1 MELGDI
7 PKYFAGKTILVTGA
21 TGFLG
26 KVFLEKILRVQP
38 NIKKL
43 YLLVRSSNTHLA
55 TQRLHFEVFKKDLFR
70 LQRDEKGE
78 NFGTFISEKV
88 VVVVGD
94 VSLEMLGVKDAK
106 MREDMLKEINIIVHS
121 AATTRFDERF
131 DIAMAT
137 NTMGAFNV
145 LSFAKNCLKLEI
157 LLHVSTAY
165 VYGQMKGLISEKPFF
180 MGQTLKGSSTLDIEL
195 EKKLIENK
203 LSELEA
209 QKADEQTIDMVMKK
223 FGIVRANLHGWPNTY
238 AFTKAM
244 GEMLVANMKDL
255 PLIIIRPTVVTST
268 HFEPFPGWVDD
279 VRALNFII
287 DGYGKGII
295 RSFVGVP
302 ETVLDIIPVDMVVNS
317 MIVAMVARS
326 KNLCTNLIYN
336 ISSSLRN
343 PINFSDVLDNTYCY
357 FTKNPWINKNGKPV
371 LIAKKMALFSTSMDE
386 FDPNKGS
393 KMESAIELFRPY
405 TIFEGIFDD
414 QNVENLR
421 MVAKRAIDEGFD
433 FDPRNINWKNYLMN
447 VYIPGVMKYSMRSK
461 M

>member
-26 KVFLEKILRVQP
+26 KVFVEKILRVQP
-38 NIKKL
+38 NINKL

-165 VYGQMKGLISEKPFF
+165 VYEQTKGLISEKPFF

-223 FGIVRANLHGWPNTY
+223 FGIVRA
-238 AFTKAM
+238 
-244 GEMLVANMKDL
+244 
-255 PLIIIRPTVVTST
+255 
-268 HFEPFPGWVDD
+268 
-279 VRALNFII
+279 LNFLI

-302 ETVLDIIPVDMVVNS
+302 ETVSDIIPVDMVVNS

-343 PINFSDVLDNTYCY
+343 PINFSDFLDNTYCY
-357 FTKNPWINKNGKPV
+357 FKKNPWINKNGKPV

>member
-7 PKYFAGKTILVTGA
+7 PKYFAGKTILATGA

-26 KVFLEKILRVQP
+26 KVFVEKILRVQP

-195 EKKLIENK
+195 EKKLIEKK

-209 QKADEQTIDMVMKK
+209 QKADGHTIKMVMKK
-223 FGIVRANLHGWPNTY
+223 FGIERANLHGWPNTY
-238 AFTKAM
+238 TFTKAM
-244 GEMLVANMKDL
+244 GEMLISNIKDI
-255 PLIIIRPTVVTST
+255 PSIIIRPTIVTST

-279 VRALNFII
+279 VRTLNYFI

-295 RSFVGVP
+295 KSFVGVP

-336 ISSSLRN
+336 ISSSVRN
-343 PINFSDVLDNTYCY
+343 PINISDFLDNMYCY

-371 LIAKKMALFSTSMDE
+371 LIAKKMALFSTSMDA
-386 FDPNKGS
+386 FDPNKVFVHKS
-393 KMESAIELFRPY
+393 R
-405 TIFEGIFDD
+405 
-414 QNVENLR
+414 
-421 MVAKRAIDEGFD
+421 
-433 FDPRNINWKNYLMN
+433 
-447 VYIPGVMKYSMRSK
+447 
-461 M
+461 

>member
-26 KVFLEKILRVQP
+26 KVFVEKILRVQP
-38 NIKKL
+38 NINKL

-165 VYGQMKGLISEKPFF
+165 VYEQTKGLISEKPFF

-255 PLIIIRPTVVTST
+255 PLIIIRLTVVTST
-268 HFEPFPGWVDD
+268 HFEPFSGWVDD
-279 VRALNFII
+279 VRYLKNLSISFLFFFII
-287 DGYGKGII
+287 SLY
-295 RSFVGVP
+295 FYYV
-302 ETVLDIIPVDMVVNS
+302 M
-317 MIVAMVARS
+317 
-326 KNLCTNLIYN
+326 N
-336 ISSSLRN
+336 IMFCHLN
-343 PINFSDVLDNTYCY
+343 KTQLNT
-357 FTKNPWINKNGKPV
+357 I
-371 LIAKKMALFSTSMDE
+371 S
-386 FDPNKGS
+386 
-393 KMESAIELFRPY
+393 
-405 TIFEGIFDD
+405 IF
-414 QNVENLR
+414 
-421 MVAKRAIDEGFD
+421 
-433 FDPRNINWKNYLMN
+433 
-447 VYIPGVMKYSMRSK
+447 
-461 M
+461 